1 MEVYYISKIQRK
13 GKMDRIMYKKNGK
26 VNTSRVYISAILL
39 VFALVV
45 FAHAKTVS
53 AASSITVT
61 EINYIDSTITL
72 KVNGDTKVYF
82 SDSKKTTWDTVPGDI
97 GSDGKIT
104 MDISWIST
112 SKNYVITFKGDV
124 STEIV
129 SVTIPKQATNFKATF
144 NKVKGT
150 VTFTNAGTRTVEW
163 RKDGS
168 STWNTVDTN
177 TFATQLSY
185 LYNNGAT
192 LKFRLAPVKGTGST
206 DVGARASKEVS
217 VAITKKAS
225 APSVSVN
232 GSTFSIAVKKGMA
245 YRTVNAD
252 STTSDWTTIS
262 SSADLLL
269 SDVAAKAMYKSS
281 STTQSKVTL
290 QFRTNA
296 TSSSMVSKIA
306 TVTVPVQEAPPSED
320 TFGISLS
327 YLSSN
332 SLSLT
337 VKAASSTVPFE
348 YTIVE
353 KDDELSYSS
362 ASWATISSST
372 AVTLTKTKAP
382 VGSRIYVRKKTIAAT
397 DTVDFALASKEI
409 NITGTSG
416 VVYPDAL
423 TASTITTLITTAG
436 VCRSDDSSTYLSF
449 ALYSP
454 TSTTVSAVKL
464 IDAYG
469 ISIGTVT
476 SKSTVSKNTAST
488 GVNDKYIIT
497 TKITSTS
504 AIDAATEKLLYAELT
519 LANSEVITSTD
530 QAGLRLY
537 IYPKSIVNNP
547 DDKDDYTDQF
557 KRIYLSTDSE
567 DEKSFKF
574 QLDFGTSKIA
584 DKSAVNVF
592 TSESVAISSMK
603 FDGYTLTK
611 DTDYSVV
618 YGSYVNDD
626 DETVSTATVTVNVAN
641 FEASSLIDITDT
653 KEPLVITLNNGEK
666 LKENI
671 YITLVNTATLNDAP
685 VAWSITEGSLKE
697 TTTSTVTNTDGT
709 TTTVT
714 QEVVSFTLDLTLFD
728 KSYGVSVADVTWG
741 GTSVFGSAEI
751 SGGKATI
758 YLSNAKVNKLSTTS
772 SDTKNIVITLSNGYA
787 IKTGCKLTILNK
799 S

>member
-1 MEVYYISKIQRK
+1 MSKIQRK
-13 GKMDRIMYKKNGK
+13 GKMDRIMYKKNSN

-39 VFALVV
+39 FFALIV
-45 FAHAKTVS
+45 FAHAKPVS

-61 EINYIDSTITL
+61 EINYLDSTITL

-82 SDSKKTTWDTVPGDI
+82 SDSKKTTWDAIPGEI

-112 SKNYVITFKGDV
+112 SKNYIINFKGDV
-124 STEIV
+124 STEVV

-177 TFATQLSY
+177 TFATQLGY
-185 LYNNGAT
+185 LFNNGAT
-192 LKFRLAPVKGTGST
+192 LRFRLAPVNGTSSTSVGS
-206 DVGARASKEVS
+206 RASKEVS
-217 VAITKKAS
+217 VTITKKAS
-225 APSVSVN
+225 APSVTVN
-232 GSTFSIAVKKGMA
+232 GSAFTIAVKKGMA

-252 STTSDWTTIS
+252 GTTTDWTTVS

-269 SDVAAKAMYKSS
+269 SEVATKAMYKSAA
-281 STTQSKVTL
+281 TTQSKVTL

-306 TVTVPVQEAPPSED
+306 TVTVPTQEGPPSED
-320 TFGISLS
+320 AFGISLS
-327 YLSSN
+327 YLSST

-348 YTIVE
+348 YTVVE
-353 KDDELSYSS
+353 KDDELSYTS
-362 ASWATISSST
+362 ASWSTISSST

-382 VGSRIYVRKKTIAAT
+382 AGSHIYVRKKSIAAT

-409 NITGTSG
+409 DVTGTTG
-416 VVYPDAL
+416 IVYPDAL
-423 TASTITTLITTAG
+423 TASTLTTLITTAG
-436 VCRSDDSSTYLSF
+436 VCRSDDSSSYLSF
-449 ALYSP
+449 VLYSP
-454 TSTTVSAVKL
+454 TSTTVSSIKF

-469 ISIGTVT
+469 ISVGTVT
-476 SKSTVSKNTAST
+476 SKSTVSKNTASK
-488 GVNDKYIIT
+488 NDSDKYIIT
-497 TKITSTS
+497 TKITSTGT
-504 AIDAATEKLLYAELT
+504 IDAATEKLLYAELT

-530 QAGLRLY
+530 TSGLRLY
-537 IYPKSIVNNP
+537 IYPKSTVNNP
-547 DDKDDYTDQF
+547 VDDKDFTDQF
-557 KRIYLSTDSE
+557 KRIYLSNDSE
-567 DEKSFKF
+567 DEKTFKF

-592 TSESVAISSMK
+592 TSENVAISTLK
-603 FDGYTLTK
+603 YDGYTLTK
-611 DTDYSVV
+611 DTDYTVV
-618 YGSYVNDD
+618 YGSYVDDD

-641 FEASSLIDITDT
+641 FEASTLIDSTNT
-653 KEPLVITLNNGEK
+653 KEPLIITLNNGEK
-666 LKENI
+666 LRENI
-671 YITLVNTATLNDAP
+671 YITLVNTATLDEAP
-685 VAWSITEGSLKE
+685 IAWSITEGSLKE
-697 TTTSTVTNTDGT
+697 TTTSTVTNSDGT

-714 QEVVSFTLDLTLFD
+714 QEVVSFTLGLTLFD